1 MAEPLKYVYNE
12 QFFDLFTKS
21 FSMVKSDFNSD
32 AFLKD
37 IHSDG
42 WEEKELKERMRH
54 ISVTMKK
61 HLTDDFTENVA
72 TILKLIEQLLANDA
86 NKDSF
91 EYMFLPDF
99 IELYGLDNYQLSI
112 FAFENITQFV
122 SCEFGVR
129 PFLKKYPERM
139 YAQMLAWSKHQHPM
153 VRRLSSEGFRPRLPW
168 GMGIPILKK
177 EPAPILPILEILK
190 NDESESVRRSVA
202 NNLNDISKDHPDLV
216 IDLMKQWQ
224 GKTPETDWVVKH
236 ACRTLL
242 KQGNLEAMQL
252 FGFGAIDKI
261 EVMDLEVLTPE
272 VKIGE
277 ALSFHFHLKNK
288 ISKAVKIR
296 LEYGIYYLKGNGSL
310 SRKVF
315 KISEK
320 EYAGNSVSL
329 IEKRQSFKVIT
340 TRKFYVGAHQISVIV
355 NGVEMGKVGFE
366 LIDA

>member
-1 MAEPLKYVYNE
+1 MAEPLKNAYND
-12 QFFDLFTKS
+12 QFFATFTKS
-21 FSMVKSDFNSD
+21 LSAVKKDVD
-32 AFLKD
+32 TAKFLED
-37 IHSDG
+37 IYKSG

-54 ISVTMKK
+54 ISLTMEK
-61 HLTDDFTENVA
+61 HLSTNFAENVEI
-72 TILKLIEQLLANDA
+72 ILKVIEQLLANGVK
-86 NKDSF
+86 KDGF

-99 IELYGLDNYQLSI
+99 IEFFGITDYDQSI
-112 FAFENITQFV
+112 LAFEKITQFV

-129 PFLKKYPERM
+129 PFLKKYPDQM
-139 YAQMLAWSKHQHPM
+139 YAQMLAWSRHPHPM

-177 EPAPILPILEILK
+177 DPTPILPILENLK

-216 IDLMKQWQ
+216 IEMMKKWQ
-224 GKTPETDWVVKH
+224 GQTPETDWVVKH

-242 KQGNLEAMQL
+242 KQGNLEVMQL
-252 FGFGAIDKI
+252 FGFGAID
-261 EVMDLEVLTPE
+261 DLEILDLTVLTPK

-277 ALSFHFHLKNK
+277 ALVFSFKLKNK
-288 ISKAVKIR
+288 SSKAGKIR
-296 LEYGIYYLKGNGSL
+296 LEYGIYYLKANGSL

-320 EYAGNSVSL
+320 KYAANSVSV

-340 TRKFYVGAHQISVIV
+340 TRKFYTGVHEISVIV

-366 LIDA
+366 LEE